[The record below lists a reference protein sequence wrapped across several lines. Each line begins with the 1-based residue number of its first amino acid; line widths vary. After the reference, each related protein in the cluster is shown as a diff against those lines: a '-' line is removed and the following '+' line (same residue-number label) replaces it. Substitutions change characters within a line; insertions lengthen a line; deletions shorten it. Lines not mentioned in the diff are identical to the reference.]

1 MKQLLTIALVLASV
15 FASTFFFIKATGIL
29 TLDDIKY
36 WLGMASD
43 INPAYVAL
51 IVIALL
57 FSDLFIAVPTLTIC
71 LLSGYFLG
79 WQYGG
84 LTALTGM
91 LLAVTTGYWI
101 SHHFGTRL
109 LLKIYKDPQKIEEI
123 RTLFSSYSGS
133 VILMCRAAP
142 MLPEVVSCL
151 AGANRMFFAIFLK
164 YHCISTIPYAFIAAY
179 AGSRS
184 TPMNPTPAIL
194 TAIGISLTLWVS
206 WFIFLRNVQ
215 TKTKIIK
222 SP

>member
-1 MKQLLTIALVLASV
+1 MKQLLTIALILASI
-15 FASTFFFIKATGIL
+15 FASTFFFVKATGIL
-29 TLDDIKY
+29 TVDNVKH
-36 WLGMASD
+36 WLTMASD

-51 IVIALL
+51 IVIVLL
-57 FSDLFIAVPTLTIC
+57 FSDIFIAIPTLTVC

-84 LTALTGM
+84 LAASSGM

-101 SHHFGTRL
+101 SRRYGTRL
-109 LLKIYKDPQKIEEI
+109 LLKIYKDPQKIADM
-123 RTLFSSYSGS
+123 RNLFSNYSIS

-151 AGANRMFFAIFLK
+151 AGANRMTFITFLK
-164 YHCISTIPYAFIAAY
+164 YQCISTLPYAFIAAY

-194 TAIGISLTLWVS
+194 TAMGMTLALWIA
-206 WFIFLRNVQ
+206 WFMFLRKAH
-215 TKTKIIK
+215 TKTKVIQLH
-222 SP
+222 